1 MPSMAKEANNTMRV
15 RDVYDISTLT
25 LSGEHVPFHSLNA
38 LPLYRRGTSATLFLQ
53 MVCFADGM
61 PFANEFF
68 GLRCA
73 AGLASLHLPLRE
85 KNIAIGPRC
94 WLKSFRLMIE
104 AEIYKC
110 AI

>member
-1 MPSMAKEANNTMRV
+1 MIRIPNE
-15 RDVYDISTLT
+15 YDISKLT

-68 GLRCA
+68 GLRSA
-73 AGLASLHLPLRE
+73 EGLAALHLTLRE
-85 KNIAIGPRC
+85 KNIAIDCP
-94 WLKSFRLMIE
+94 
-104 AEIYKC
+104 
-110 AI
+110 